1 MIGQILNLDHY
12 YRFKFSFSIYQLKL
26 IKQNV
31 PRYRDFLT
39 LHSQVSCS
47 TIPIHN
53 LARRSGGDDQYAPN
67 SY

>member
-31 PRYRDFLT
+31 LRYRDFLT

-53 LARRSGGDDQYAPN
+53 LARRSVGNDQYAPN